1 MAKSG
6 RNSGKT
12 KQDAV
17 ISQFTNDIRQ
27 LERRNWTT
35 IVEKCM
41 NQTKPE
47 TVTQVRIS
55 HYNPNNP
62 LNGSSNWTKEQH
74 QSFRQSQKK

>member
-17 ISQFTNDIRQ
+17 ISQFSNDIRQ

-35 IVEKCM
+35 IAEKCM
-41 NQTKPE
+41 NKPKPE

-55 HYNPNNP
+55 MYNPNNP
-62 LNGSSNWTKEQH
+62 LNGSSNWTKEQ
-74 QSFRQSQKK
+74 RQSYAKSNK

>member
-35 IVEKCM
+35 IAEKCM
-41 NQTKPE
+41 NTKRVE

-55 HYNPNNP
+55 FYDPNNA
-62 LNGSSNWTKEQH
+62 LNGSSKWTKEQ
-74 QSFRQSQKK
+74 RQSYAKSNK